1 MEHQHRQDS
10 PWSLV
15 DFVLKHGLE
24 KSLMYTFVA
33 QLLGIFG
40 LSCNVISYQQKKK
53 VALILCQ
60 LFGGLF
66 FWIHFLMLGDY
77 IGSMLNAIA
86 LFRAIVFT
94 KVIKSKRSE
103 RIWMWIFILLCVAT
117 YPLTFT
123 VFDVEALPFTL
134 VLKTLPVIAM
144 CVGTVS
150 FTMEN
155 AGKVRFLSLFNSPL
169 WLINNIV
176 EVSVGGILC
185 EALSLVS
192 IFVGMLRHDLKK
204 NVRTE

>member
-1 MEHQHRQDS
+1 
-10 PWSLV
+10 
-15 DFVLKHGLE
+15 
-24 KSLMYTFVA
+24 MYTFVA

-40 LSCNVISYQQKKK
+40 LGCNVISYQQKKK
-53 VALILCQ
+53 VTLILCQ

-66 FWIHFLMLGDY
+66 FSIHFFMLGDY

-86 LFRAIVFT
+86 LVRAIIFA
-94 KVIKSKRSE
+94 KVIKTKRSE
-103 RIWMWIFILLCVAT
+103 RIWAGVFIALCVAT

-123 VFDVEALPFTL
+123 VFGVEPLPFTL
-134 VLKTLPVIAM
+134 ALKSLPVIAM

-176 EVSVGGILC
+176 ELSWGGILC
-185 EALSLVS
+185 ETLSLCS
-192 IFVGMLRHDLKK
+192 IVLGIFRHDIKK
-204 NVRTE
+204 SK